1 MSQDPTVLV
10 VGGDVVQIE
19 LIKAALEAVG
29 LRVATTEDGFEALAL
44 LRQEK
49 PSVLVLDV
57 NLSEPN
63 AVEVLRWVASE
74 FGSRSPRILGVI
86 MPGEA
91 ELEHRCQA
99 LGVDLFIHESF
110 SPERMAQGVEGLIAS
125 AP

>member
-1 MSQDPTVLV
+1 MSQDSTVLV

-29 LRVATTEDGFEALAL
+29 LRVATTEDGFEALVL

-57 NLSEPN
+57 NLAEPN
-63 AVEVLRWVASE
+63 AVEVLRRVAAES
-74 FGSRSPRILGVI
+74 GSRSPRILGVI

-91 ELEHRCQA
+91 ELEDRCLA
-99 LGVDLFIHESF
+99 LGVDLFIQEPF
-110 SPERMAQGVEGLIAS
+110 SPQRIAQGVEGLLAG

>member
-1 MSQDPTVLV
+1 MSQDSTVLV

-29 LRVATTEDGFEALAL
+29 LRVLTTEDGFEALIM
-44 LRQEK
+44 LRHER
-49 PSVLVLDV
+49 PDVLVLDV

-63 AVEVLRWVASE
+63 AVEVLRRLASE
-74 FGSRSPRILGVI
+74 LAGKAPRILGVI

-91 ELEHRCQA
+91 ELEDRCLA
-99 LGVDLFIHESF
+99 LGVDLFIQEPF
-110 SPERMAQGVEGLIAS
+110 SPQRIAQGVEGLLAG

>member
-1 MSQDPTVLV
+1 VSQDPTVLV

-49 PSVLVLDV
+49 TSVLVLDV

-63 AVEVLRWVASE
+63 AVEVLRRVASE

-91 ELEHRCQA
+91 ELEDRCRA
-99 LGVDLFIHESF
+99 LGVGLFIQEPF
-110 SPERMAQGVEGLIAS
+110 SPERVAQGVEGLIAS
-125 AP
+125 AS

>member
-1 MSQDPTVLV
+1 MSQNPTVLV
-10 VGGDVVQIE
+10 VGGDVVQIQ

-29 LRVATTEDGFEALAL
+29 LRVATAEDGFEALVL
-44 LRQEK
+44 LRRERAG
-49 PSVLVLDV
+49 VLVLDI

-63 AVEVLRWVASE
+63 AVEVLLRVASE
-74 FGSRSPRILGVI
+74 LGGSTPRILGVI

-99 LGVDLFIHESF
+99 LGVDLFIHEPF